1 MNVKPWV
8 KINNK
13 WILSGGLSELKWVSD
28 ELGKP
33 SDKLA
38 ALIIYIALA
47 MFSTSGSTT
56 LTYNRLSEL
65 TGLSRDLISRGT
77 KVLLKIG
84 LITVERVGRNN
95 KYTIIYDV
103 NGGGWCKLPGRP
115 LMMKADF
122 IKAFSEI
129 KLRSK
134 SELHAIK
141 LFLYFA
147 AVRDNKRKYTM
158 ASFKKINKATGIPE
172 KDITKAR
179 SLLVVWGILV
189 QVDTEKKSN
198 GKINEPNK
206 YYLAGYSHLV
216 KNNDKD

>member
-1 MNVKPWV
+1 MSVKPWV

-13 WILSGGLSELKWVSD
+13 WILNGKLAHLKWTNDVF
-28 ELGKP
+28 GKG

-38 ALIIYIALA
+38 ALIIYIALS

-56 LTYNRLSEL
+56 LTYNRLSQL

-77 KVLLKIG
+77 KVLLLLN
-84 LITVERVGRNN
+84 LITLERVGRNN
-95 KYTIIYDV
+95 KYTIIYEEI
-103 NGGGWCKLPGRP
+103 GGWCKLPGRP
-115 LMMKADF
+115 LMMKANF

-147 AVRDNKRKYTM
+147 AVRSNQNKYTM
-158 ASFKKINKATGIPE
+158 ASFQKINKATGIPE

-179 SLLVVWGILV
+179 SLLVVWGMLV

-198 GKINEPNK
+198 GLVNEPNK

-216 KNNDKD
+216 NHNYRN

>member
-1 MNVKPWV
+1 MNVPPWV
-8 KINNK
+8 KMNSK
-13 WILSGGLSELKWVSD
+13 WILDGRLADLKWRSD
-28 ELGKP
+28 PFGKP

-38 ALIIYIALA
+38 ALQIYIAIS
-47 MFSTSGSTT
+47 MFSRFGEAT

-77 KVLLKIG
+77 KLLVRFE
-84 LITVERVGRNN
+84 LICVERVGRNN
-95 KYTIIYDV
+95 KYTIPYEAR
-103 NGGGWCKLPGRP
+103 GGWCKLPARP
-115 LMMKADF
+115 LMMKSNV

-147 AVRDNKRKYTM
+147 AVRDNETFYTM
-158 ASFKKINKATGIPE
+158 ASFEKINKATGIPDR
-172 KDITKAR
+172 DITKAR
-179 SLLVVWGILV
+179 SLLVVWGMLIR
-189 QVDTEKKSN
+189 VDTEKKD
-198 GKINEPNK
+198 GTINEPNK

-216 KNNDKD
+216 K

>member
-1 MNVKPWV
+1 MNIKPWV

-13 WILSGGLSELKWVSD
+13 WILDGGLADLKWVNDST
-28 ELGKP
+28 GKA

-47 MFSTSGSTT
+47 MFSTSGITT

-77 KVLLKIG
+77 KVLLFLK
-84 LITVERVGRNN
+84 LITLERVGRNN
-95 KYTIIYDV
+95 KYTIIYEKS
-103 NGGGWCKLPGRP
+103 GGWCKLPARP
-115 LMMKADF
+115 LMMKTDF

-147 AVRDNKRKYTM
+147 AVRSNTQKYTM
-158 ASFKKINKATGIPE
+158 ASFKKINIATSIPE

-198 GKINEPNK
+198 GLVNEPNK
-206 YYLAGYSHLV
+206 YYLAGYSNLV
-216 KNNDKD
+216 KNIYKD